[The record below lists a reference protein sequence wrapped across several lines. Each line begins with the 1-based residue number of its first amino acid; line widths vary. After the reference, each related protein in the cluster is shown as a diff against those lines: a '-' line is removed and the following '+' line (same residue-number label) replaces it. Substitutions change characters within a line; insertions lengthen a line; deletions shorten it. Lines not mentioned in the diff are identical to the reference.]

1 MKYFY
6 GVIYGSIFCIYIFIG
21 ILQRKQEGRDPFLK
35 ISIYIYSIFEKYKF
49 YPFIQRVM
57 QRDKVKKSI
66 TSLCPFGDKEKE
78 IRWHSVEKIRMIVIL
93 IFLGNSLSCI
103 VYIKDLQ
110 KGFLIDGEVVERKE
124 YGKGATE
131 LELIAELEEGKEGLS
146 FTLEEVQYTPEQIK
160 ILFEEAIIDLER
172 IMLGLN
178 SSLDEIRSPL
188 NFVHK
193 MEGYPFTIT
202 WDLNNYQV
210 MDSQGQLKSKFLSE
224 EGTVVKITAI
234 LKYFDFS
241 GEYTCFARIL
251 PLLNDEKEEVIQTIQ
266 KEVERKEKEGKYERI
281 FRLPKEIEGKKI
293 IWSESFSTYSFLYMG
308 ITVLICVLFSINKD
322 KSLEKKLEKRKKQ
335 MLLDYPEIITK
346 FSLLLGAGMTL
357 RMAWKKIVGDYE
369 ERENRKGGK
378 RYAYEE
384 MKLTYYE
391 MQSGVPE
398 IEAYKRFGKRCG
410 ITRYLKFT
418 SLLIQNIKKGTDG
431 MLGALE
437 MEAKDAFEDRKDMAR
452 KLGEEASTK
461 LLLPMGMM
469 LGVVLMLIV
478 IPAFLSFQI

>member
-1 MKYFY
+1 MKYLF
-6 GVIYGSIFCIYIFIG
+6 GAIYGSIFCIYILFAIF
-21 ILQRKQEGRDPFLK
+21 QRKQKGRDPFLK
-35 ISIYIYSIFEKYKF
+35 ISIYLYSIFEKYKSNSF
-49 YPFIQRVM
+49 VQRVI

-66 TSLCPFGDKEKE
+66 TSLCPFGDKEDE
-78 IRWHSVEKIRMIVIL
+78 IKGHFIEKIKRIVLL
-93 IFLGNSLSCI
+93 IFIGNSLAFV
-103 VYIKDLQ
+103 VYIKDLK
-110 KGFLIDGEVVERKE
+110 KGFLIDGELIERKE
-124 YGKGATE
+124 YGKGAVE
-131 LELIAELEEGKEGLS
+131 LELMAESEEGREEIS

-160 ILFEEAIIDLER
+160 ILFEKAIMDLEN

-178 SSLDEIRSPL
+178 SSLDEVRSPL

-193 MEGYPFTIT
+193 MDGYPFTIT
-202 WDLNNYQV
+202 WHLNNYQV
-210 MDSQGQLKSKFLSE
+210 IDSQGQLKSKFLSE
-224 EGTVVKITAI
+224 EGTMVKITAI

-251 PLLNDEKEEVIQTIQ
+251 PVLNKGKEEVFQTIQ
-266 KEVERKEKEGKYERI
+266 KEIEKKEKEEKYERI
-281 FRLPKEIEGKKI
+281 FRLPEEIGGKKI
-293 IWSESFSTYSFLYMG
+293 IWSEKFSTYSYFFMG
-308 ITVLICVLFSINKD
+308 ITVLVCILISINKD
-322 KSLEKKLEKRKKQ
+322 KSLEKKLEERKNQ
-335 MLLDYPEIITK
+335 MLLDYPEVITK

-357 RMAWKKIVGDYE
+357 RMVWKKIVGDYE
-369 ERENRKGGK
+369 KRENRKGEK
-378 RYAYEE
+378 RYVYEE

-410 ITRYLKFT
+410 IPRYLKFT
-418 SLLIQNIKKGTDG
+418 SLLTQNIKKGTDG
-431 MLGALE
+431 MLGVLE